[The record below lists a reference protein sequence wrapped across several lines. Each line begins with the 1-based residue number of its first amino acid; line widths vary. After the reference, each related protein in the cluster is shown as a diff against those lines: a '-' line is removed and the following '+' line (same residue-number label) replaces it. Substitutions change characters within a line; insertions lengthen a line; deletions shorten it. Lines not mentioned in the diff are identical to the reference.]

1 MPGKLPRG
9 WNWED
14 LRSCP
19 GGPLLGTEGVRRRLL
34 WLGGMRVGYRGSS
47 SWQRN
52 PERSKPP
59 GRARE
64 SWLEMVVDKF
74 RFPAALLNSEGKD
87 PMLTL
92 ESALGRRVLCNHL
105 SLRGQGLV

>member
-1 MPGKLPRG
+1 MPGKLPGG

-14 LRSCP
+14 LRSRP
-19 GGPLLGTEGVRRRLL
+19 GGPVLGTEGFRRRLL
-34 WLGGMRVGYRGSS
+34 WLGGMRVGYRGST

-59 GRARE
+59 GRAWE
-64 SWLEMVVDKF
+64 SWLEMEVDKF

-92 ESALGRRVLCNHL
+92 ESALGRGVLCNHL
-105 SLRGQGLV
+105 SLPGPELV